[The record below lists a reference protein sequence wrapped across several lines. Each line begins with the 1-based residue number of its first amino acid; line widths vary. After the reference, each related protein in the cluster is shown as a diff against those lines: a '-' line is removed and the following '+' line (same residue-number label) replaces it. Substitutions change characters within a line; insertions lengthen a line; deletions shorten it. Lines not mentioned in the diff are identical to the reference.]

1 MVEARTLTLKMLESR
16 LGRSVETGE
25 IIVAPVDLVYM
36 HDGTFPLALQTLR
49 EAGLED
55 EPWDPGRVLLFIDH
69 AAPAPTVAAA
79 TVHLSM
85 RRWARKR
92 GVRLYDVGSGI
103 SHQVV
108 AEEAHA
114 RPGMIV
120 VGADSHTIT
129 VGALAAL
136 ATGVGSTDAALAM
149 VTGRIWLRV
158 PDQVKVGF
166 YGELGELATGKDV
179 ALQIL
184 SEAGGDGMLYKSIE
198 FQGSGLKALDVSDR
212 LTIANMAVEMGAKY
226 GLFPSDNVLRAWLA
240 ERGIEAPLLEP
251 DPGAWYSDEMSVDL
265 SRVEPMVAEPPGP
278 YNARPVSEFEGIEVD
293 QVFIGSCTNGRYED
307 LVQAARILKGRRV
320 RDGVRCIAVPASRRV
335 YKRLLD
341 EGIIGILSEAGCT
354 VSHSTCGPC
363 LGAHFGLLGPGEV
376 AVSTSNR
383 NFPGRMGHKESL
395 VYLASPYTAAAAA
408 VTGELTDPRSI
419 TGVN

>member
-1 MVEARTLTLKMLESR
+1 MAGDTLTLKI
-16 LGRSVETGE
+16 LGRRLDRRVETGE

-69 AAPAPTVAAA
+69 AAPAPSVAAA

-92 GVRLYDVGSGI
+92 DVRLYDVGSGI
-103 SHQVV
+103 SHQVA
-108 AEEAHA
+108 AEEALA

-120 VGADSHTIT
+120 VGADSHTT
-129 VGALAAL
+129 TLGALTAL

-158 PDQVKVGF
+158 PQQVKLYLDGSLR
-166 YGELGELATGKDV
+166 EMTTGKDI
-179 ALQIL
+179 ALYIL
-184 SEAGGDGMLYKSIE
+184 AEAGGDGMLYKSIE
-198 FQGSGLKALDVSDR
+198 FQGPGLRSLGVSDR

-226 GLFPSDNVLRAWLA
+226 GLFPSDSVLRAWLA
-240 ERGIEAPLLEP
+240 ERGVEAPVLGP
-251 DPGAWYSDEMSVDL
+251 DPGAWYSDEMTVSI

-278 YNARPVSEFEGIEVD
+278 YNARPVSEVEGVEVD

-320 RDGVRCIAVPASRRV
+320 RDGVRCLAVPASRRV

-341 EGIIGILSEAGCT
+341 EGVISILSEAGCT
-354 VSHSTCGPC
+354 VAHSTCGPC
-363 LGAHFGLLGPGEV
+363 LGAHLGLLGPGEV

-383 NFPGRMGHKESL
+383 NFPGRMGHKESR

-408 VTGELTDPRSI
+408 LTGELTDPRSVA
-419 TGVN
+419 GVN